1 MDTLTQACQRRGVDV
16 VTCGPQQR
24 RYPLPAPAVA
34 AGLRA
39 DNPATGVR
47 APRDRRAPEDFGYL
61 SEVELALLFRAVP
74 HDDEL
79 KHLRDR
85 ALLGLLG
92 LQALR
97 TVEITRA
104 NVEDLQLHGDS
115 WALLVHGKYHDR
127 LVFLRPDVAN
137 AVRSYLAARG
147 TMAPDE
153 LGDALIVAEGN
164 FVRGHRLSRRGVR
177 HIVDSYLRAA
187 NIKRPH
193 VSNHVLRHTSA

>member
-1 MDTLTQACQRRGVDV
+1 VLRRV
-16 VTCGPQQR
+16 
-24 RYPLPAPAVA
+24 YAAAVA

-47 APRDRRAPEDFGYL
+47 APRDRRAPEYFSFL

-74 HDDEL
+74 HDEQL

-104 NVEDLQLHGDS
+104 NVDDLQRRGES
-115 WALLVHGKYHDR
+115 WALLVHGKFHDR
-127 LVFLRPDVAN
+127 LVFLRSDVAE
-137 AVRSYLAARG
+137 AVRAYLAARG
-147 TMAPDE
+147 SIPPMD
-153 LGDALIVAEGN
+153 GQDGN
-164 FVRGHRLSRRGVR
+164 L
-177 HIVDSYLRAA
+177 
-187 NIKRPH
+187 
-193 VSNHVLRHTSA
+193 